1 MILYGKIISVDGSRA
16 RVSVPGFDADVAL
29 DAILLQPSASTSGVR
44 TWMPPSAG
52 TVVAVDFDD
61 ERPEDSAIIGAVYT
75 DGQTPPK
82 TGDVAAVEAP
92 AVYLGASMEGIQKAP
107 RDDRVQA
114 QLDAI
119 KAELDALT
127 AAFNAHVHAVPA
139 LPVSTTPA
147 GQAAGPGTSA
157 PVASPHA
164 QGYTVGNTASDSVY
178 VK

>member
-1 MILYGKIISVDGSRA
+1 MILYGEVISVEGSRA

-29 DAILLQPSASTSGVR
+29 DAILLQPSAGTSGVR
-44 TWMPPSAG
+44 TWLPPSAG

-92 AVYLGASMEGIQKAP
+92 AVYLGSAMDGIQKAP
-107 RDDRVQA
+107 RNDRVQA

-127 AAFNAHVHAVPA
+127 AAFNAHVHAVPEA
-139 LPVSTTPA
+139 
-147 GQAAGPGTSA
+147 PGTS
-157 PVASPHA
+157 SPIATPHT
-164 QGYTVGNTASDSVY
+164 QGYSVGDTASDSVY